1 MKYQDRKEIARAEAI
16 TYTYSDEAYSYG
28 ELADIQEYFRK
39 MARRYGL
46 TREFAE
52 NGII

>member
-1 MKYQDRKEIARAEAI
+1 MNYQERQEQIREEAI